1 MVLATAMAVSGTV
14 VLLACRLQRSSIHL
28 PETSSSSP
36 LLRPCISSVT
46 VLHINEM
53 TELHKEKGRMTKT
66 TRWQRSVEKFRKG
79 GVVKGPNSDLF
90 SSATVPLVWRRRHGV
105 VYVICSANPKHKQR
119 QGFIAYAYEGP
130 ISTMSLVITPKQE
143 KTPLGFGISSSSPSL
158 ISENGEASMNP
169 WRRKGMA
176 PVNLLNPATKHSIL
190 RAL

>member
-1 MVLATAMAVSGTV
+1 MKV
-14 VLLACRLQRSSIHL
+14 RSS
-28 PETSSSSP
+28 
-36 LLRPCISSVT
+36 
-46 VLHINEM
+46 
-53 TELHKEKGRMTKT
+53 
-66 TRWQRSVEKFRKG
+66 
-79 GVVKGPNSDLF
+79 VKKMCAF
-90 SSATVPLVWRRRHGV
+90 CRTIRRHGV

-143 KTPLGFGISSSSPSL
+143 KTPLGFGISSSLPSL

-176 PVNLLNPATKHSIL
+176 PVNLLNPAAKHSIL